1 MINSRRVSVSAVIGA
16 MGIVYGDI
24 GTSPLYAMQS
34 ALDAAGN
41 FDAEVVLGVLSL
53 IFWSLAISVTLKYL
67 TVIMRA
73 DNEGEGG
80 ILALFALA
88 QRRLITG
95 STWGKVAVGLALAGT
110 AFFFCDALITPA
122 ISVLSAVEGLEVLNA
137 GFKSW
142 VIPVT
147 IAVIAVLFAYQRHG
161 TAKVASLFGPIML
174 VWFVV
179 IAVIGA
185 IPISRNPQV
194 LAALNPYCGL
204 GLLVH
209 RPQVALAIIGAVFLA
224 ITGGEALYADM
235 GHFGKRPVR
244 IAWFALVGPALVIN
258 YFGQGALLLE
268 LGKPVD
274 HPLYYLVP
282 ATVLP
287 WLVTLA
293 AAATVIASQATISG
307 AFSMARQA
315 VHLDLLPRL
324 RVLQTSALEHGQIYV
339 PIVNWLVFPA
349 VIAFVVGFGSSDALG
364 GAYGAAVVG
373 TMVVTTILGAFVAA
387 TQWNWPKWQVAAL
400 FGLMLVTDSA
410 FVAGNLT
417 KVPTGGWIPLTLGAA
432 LCLIFTTWRSG
443 RLELRAALAKMAVP
457 RSELAK
463 LVAGVHRVPGTG
475 VFLASNANLV
485 PSALI
490 RNVEIA
496 DTPRQDPVQRLR
508 IEEPLP
514 GVHWITARFGFME
527 TPDVAEALKA
537 CRARGLRVFTE
548 DSSFFVGRHVVRAR
562 PLPWRLPKDLKRFK
576 AFTLGKTVLMG
587 RKTFES
593 IGRALPGR
601 VNLVLTRDRG
611 WFAAG
616 AIVVHSVE
624 QALEHGGGC
633 DELVVIGG
641 AEVYRLVLPIAR
653 RIYLTHVQADVPGDT
668 FFPGFDPTQW
678 ADVECSMHP
687 ADEDHVYPVTCVTL
701 ERRNAPQA
709 PRHH

>member
-1 MINSRRVSVSAVIGA
+1 MNHERRLSASAIVGA

-24 GTSPLYAMQS
+24 GTSPLYTMQS
-34 ALDAAGN
+34 ALDAAGTFN
-41 FDAEVVLGVLSL
+41 AESVLGVLSL
-53 IFWSLAISVTLKYL
+53 IFWSLTISVTLKYV
-67 TVIMRA
+67 TVIMQA

-95 STWGKVAVGLALAGT
+95 STWARVAVGLALAGT

-122 ISVLSAVEGLEVLNA
+122 ISVLGAVEGLEVLNPS
-137 GFKSW
+137 FKSW
-142 VIPVT
+142 VIPLTV
-147 IAVIAVLFAYQRHG
+147 AVIAVLFAYQRHG
-161 TAKVASLFGPIML
+161 TAKVARLFGPIML

-185 IPISRNPQV
+185 LPIGRHPQV
-194 LAALNPYCGL
+194 LAALDPLHGI
-204 GLLVH
+204 GLLFH

-235 GHFGKRPVR
+235 GHFGRRPVR
-244 IAWFALVGPALVIN
+244 IAWFAVVGPALVIN

-274 HPLYYLVP
+274 HPLFYLVP
-282 ATVLP
+282 TSVLP
-287 WLVTLA
+287 WLVGLATA
-293 AAATVIASQATISG
+293 AAVIASQATISG

-324 RVLQTSALEHGQIYV
+324 RVLQTSALEQGQIYV

-387 TQWNWPKWQVAAL
+387 TQWNWPKWQVGGL
-400 FGLMLVTDSA
+400 FGVMLITDLA
-410 FVAGNLT
+410 FVMGNLT
-417 KVPTGGWIPLTLGAA
+417 KVPNGGWIPLTLGAI
-432 LCLIFTTWRSG
+432 LCLIFYTWRNG
-443 RLELRAALAKMAVP
+443 RLELRAALSKLAVP
-457 RSELAK
+457 RTELGK

-475 VFLASNANLV
+475 VFLASNAKLV

-490 RNVEIA
+490 RNIEHNCVVHQRVIILNVEIA
-496 DTPRQDPVQRLR
+496 DTPRQDPVRRLH
-508 IEEPLP
+508 IEEPVP
-514 GVHWITARFGFME
+514 GVHFITARFGFME

-562 PLPWRLPKDLKRFK
+562 PLPGLRGLQRRLFARMQQYSTQAAEFFRMPF
-576 AFTLGKTVLMG
+576 
-587 RKTFES
+587 
-593 IGRALPGR
+593 
-601 VNLVLTRDRG
+601 RD
-611 WFAAG
+611 
-616 AIVVHSVE
+616 
-624 QALEHGGGC
+624 
-633 DELVVIGG
+633 VVILNT
-641 AEVYRLVLPIAR
+641 A
-653 RIYLTHVQADVPGDT
+653 
-668 FFPGFDPTQW
+668 
-678 ADVECSMHP
+678 VEI
-687 ADEDHVYPVTCVTL
+687 
-701 ERRNAPQA
+701 
-709 PRHH
+709 